1 VLSPYPHQ
9 IDGALFLTGRKSAL
23 LADEPRVGKTGT
35 AIMAADLNI
44 DATILVVT
52 TASGRAVWK
61 RAFGD
66 WSTFGRTIC
75 VLPGAQ
81 LTNGPLVAIV
91 SWAGI
96 TEPRTRAL
104 LLSRKWDRIILDE
117 SHYAKSIETK
127 RTQAVYGQFLDDG
140 RVVDAATALVRKSD
154 ERVWPL
160 TGTPMPNAPND
171 LYPMLRSLRPECL
184 RADAEKD
191 WPDVTKYGDFL
202 HRYCVVRMKK
212 ISNFRRI
219 PVVVGGRNLPELRAR
234 IGDFW
239 LRRTQQDVGIREP
252 VYEVLPLSVSSAM
265 LKAAEKDADRTEI
278 LTAAQNGDTKK
289 LEMHL
294 GPLRRIT
301 GEIKAK
307 AVVDAVKEEF
317 DCGLDKIVLAYWHK
331 DVGQMLLDGLKAH
344 GVVGIDGST
353 SASSRA
359 AAEKQFR
366 TDPETRVFLGQ
377 IAAAGEAIDLSVAAN
392 LWFVETAFQ
401 PAQMKQM
408 SLRITNTEQ
417 KRQAIVRVCALE
429 GSIDEALQAILMRKW
444 AAIREVLTQ

>member
-1 VLSPYPHQ
+1 MLSPYPHQ

-171 LYPMLRSLRPECL
+171 LYPLLRSLRPECL
-184 RADAEKD
+184 HADAEKD

-219 PVVVGGRNLPELRAR
+219 SVVVGGRNLPELRAR

-252 VYEVLPLSVSSAM
+252 VYEVLPLAVSSAM

-331 DVGQMLLDGLKAH
+331 EVGNILEAGLKDY
-344 GVVGIDGST
+344 GFLRIDGGT
-353 SASSRA
+353 SPAVRA
-359 AAEKQFR
+359 RNEQLFLK
-366 TDPETRVFLGQ
+366 DPTYRVMAGQ
-377 IAAAGEAIDLSVAAN
+377 IDAAGEAVDFSAAAM
-392 LWFVETAFQ
+392 LWFVEPTLV
-401 PAQMKQM
+401 PKGMKQM